1 MKIYKKTSIIIYL
14 NKKEYDGYIDN
25 LKNPILVLAAE
36 DGYRILQED
45 NLSKILLDNKY

>member
-25 LKNPILVLAAE
+25 LKNPIIALAAE
-36 DGYRILQED
+36 DGYHILQED